1 MTAIYHGILN
11 YYTFQHSTNSDK
23 DTNNNQN
30 IVDDRSKSLRLDLSS
45 QELNIPKL
53 LAGASLEESTE
64 EAIKLVRLLI
74 LTSFIVDRRESNTS
88 NSKRLIEYIRLVQD
102 KMLQSQKVIIMN
114 EIMPLL
120 GESNFNRTG
129 PTSVDFGSSLSL
141 SLKNHQSGI
150 DHPSDGRLSTTDTSS
165 TKFAGSKSR
174 ASHSSID
181 YTTRQIALEQEIS
194 RLLRINEHQQAAI
207 NDLEEAVA
215 HKQHIL
221 ELLHYYSD
229 SDDNSNKKISKGIS
243 TNRKSLTGNISDA
256 KLAKIRYELALKKA
270 DVDDNVSRRKSM
282 PSRSNKS
289 SLGDGQ
295 SVIEDLENQVAT
307 LLQSNNL
314 FQKTANDLSNQIVS
328 LKSKD
333 TSREKELVKLQQ
345 QYSTACNEISA
356 LRRTELA
363 ATRYRRKIEELQEEI
378 EELETKNSFLNRE
391 KQNFNEDDG
400 LFVKSEE
407 ISILQKNVEALQ
419 RALDDSRH
427 RESQLLALL
436 ASFEKPGASKPNG
449 AITSS
454 FSSSSLQNLATSS
467 VTKSNVDNT
476 KTTQPFVSQGSPSNP
491 NSTNS
496 GIQPTSSSSAQSN
509 KSVRPLIDHYEV
521 LVKHAGFSAA
531 RWKVLMNRSSSGSFG
546 TGTVSHGSGAA
557 GSYGSHSIRS
567 SSPSVLS
574 SRRSSKDST
583 NSATSPVVGPHSKTN
598 KHGDLEHKSD
608 KDPYTNSQKTQT
620 TGLNDKSINE
630 VQSNSANTLV
640 SDNDKMIGL
649 GIQMSSSDSSSTQS
663 EQEEPK
669 TLEAELS
676 ALNKFGSD
684 FEEEEPIKSQED
696 GSSIDTSLSIKPNI
710 IDNNQVNDR
719 KSEIIGSL
727 QAQNEELQAQ
737 NKQLQEE
744 LELMASAWKS
754 LAFKF
759 QDLEDQ
765 HILKTKLEE
774 EASNTK
780 DAQQESTNEE
790 SLDLKTTEPDP
801 EPTQEPSMESIGRK
815 STFMKKS
822 KESSNR
828 NWSWGSAFLVSNK
841 DKNIETIKSPST
853 NAISIFGTENET
865 YSEGLSTT
873 NDDDENTKFGVSGMS
888 KGTPTICETEEGSA
902 IRALQE
908 VISSSSSSST
918 TSLNSTV
925 GSEENKQ
932 SVRIRRYFD
941 AKKRASKPTHD
952 SRRRLQRST
961 TIAVTNYQRYKNLDT
976 LSDPTWLSL
985 QRGRVIGY
993 TYF

>member
-30 IVDDRSKSLRLDLSS
+30 IVDDEYKSLRLDLSS

-74 LTSFIVDRRESNTS
+74 LTSFIVDRRESNS
-88 NSKRLIEYIRLVQD
+88 PNPKRLIEYIHLVQD

-114 EIMPLL
+114 ETMPLL

-129 PTSVDFGSSLSL
+129 STSVDFGSSLSL
-141 SLKNHQSGI
+141 SLKTHQSSI
-150 DHPSDGRLSTTDTSS
+150 DHPSDGRLSKTDTSS
-165 TKFAGSKSR
+165 TKLTGSKSG

-215 HKQHIL
+215 HKQQIL

-229 SDDNSNKKISKGIS
+229 SDDNSNEKISKGIP

-307 LLQSNNL
+307 LLKSNKL

-345 QYSTACNEISA
+345 QYSTACSEISA

-378 EELETKNSFLNRE
+378 EELETKNSFLNKE
-391 KQNFNEDDG
+391 KQNFNDDDG

-476 KTTQPFVSQGSPSNP
+476 KTTQTFISQGSPANP
-491 NSTNS
+491 NSTSS
-496 GIQPTSSSSAQSN
+496 GIQSTSSSSAQSN

-546 TGTVSHGSGAA
+546 AGTVSHGSGVA

-567 SSPSVLS
+567 SSPSILS

-583 NSATSPVVGPHSKTN
+583 NSATSPVVGMHSKTN

-620 TGLNDKSINE
+620 TGFDDKSINE

-684 FEEEEPIKSQED
+684 SEEEEPVKSQED
-696 GSSIDTSLSIKPNI
+696 GPSIDTSLSIKPKI
-710 IDNNQVNDR
+710 IENNRMNDR
-719 KSEIIGSL
+719 KSEIIGCL

-774 EASNTK
+774 EASNTTG
-780 DAQQESTNEE
+780 AQQESTSKE
-790 SLDLKTTEPDP
+790 SLDLKTEP
-801 EPTQEPSMESIGRK
+801 EPTPTQQPSMESISRK
-815 STFMKKS
+815 SGFMKKS

-828 NWSWGSAFLVSNK
+828 TWSWGSAFLVSNK

-853 NAISIFGTENET
+853 NAISIFGTENEI

-873 NDDDENTKFGVSGMS
+873 NDDDENTKFGVSGMT

-918 TSLNSTV
+918 TSLNSMV
-925 GSEENKQ
+925 GPEENKQ

-952 SRRRLQRST
+952 SRHRLQRST
-961 TIAVTNYQRYKNLDT
+961 TIAVTNYQRHKNLDT
-976 LSDPTWLSL
+976 LSDPTWLAL